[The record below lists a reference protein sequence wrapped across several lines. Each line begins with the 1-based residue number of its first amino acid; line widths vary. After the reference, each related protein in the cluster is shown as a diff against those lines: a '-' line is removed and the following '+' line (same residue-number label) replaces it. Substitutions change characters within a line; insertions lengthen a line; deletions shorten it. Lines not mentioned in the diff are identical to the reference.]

1 MTNRGT
7 FTPVAPGGGISL
19 VELVVLGWASAT
31 AAPAPMPIRIDFEAP
46 ADCSTADVFY
56 DGIRARTDRV
66 RRAAEGEG
74 GLGVRVRLTRTAP
87 DKVHGELRVIQE
99 GGETD
104 TRTVDGASCD
114 VVVQALSLTAAL
126 ALDQV
131 IEETASTLPAVPPPA
146 APAPQ
151 PPPPPPVVQ
160 RTAPPFRFELGA
172 HVVVAHV
179 VLPYVS
185 LGGALAARLT
195 QRSGELLSPS
205 FGIALLHV
213 RNDLL
218 QSPEDVSIGWTAAA
232 LDACPL
238 RWNIA
243 GFLDAQPCVRGM
255 GGLLAAT
262 GRGVSSP
269 QSVVRSWWSA
279 GASVRVAA
287 LLGAGTSIELE
298 AGLSAPFARRRFTIG
313 SPPTMVGETAVIS
326 TLASLGLVH
335 TF

>member
-19 VELVVLGWASAT
+19 VELVVLGWASA
-31 AAPAPMPIRIDFEAP
+31 AAVPAPVPIRIDFEAP

-74 GLGVRVRLTRTAP
+74 SLSVRVRLTRLAP
-87 DKVHGELRVIQE
+87 DKVHGELRVSQD

-126 ALDQV
+126 ALEQV
-131 IEETASTLPAVPPPA
+131 IEETSPPPPA
-146 APAPQ
+146 APPPAVPTPQ
-151 PPPPPPVVQ
+151 PPPPPVVPH
-160 RTAPPFRFELGA
+160 TAPPFRFELGA
-172 HVVVAHV
+172 RVVVAHV
-179 VLPYVS
+179 VVPYVS
-185 LGGALAARLT
+185 LGGALVARLT
-195 QRSGELLSPS
+195 QRSDALLSPS
-205 FGIALLHV
+205 FGIALLHA
-213 RNDLL
+213 RNDLF
-218 QSPEDVSIGWTAAA
+218 QSPEHASIGWTAAA

-238 RWNIA
+238 RWKIA
-243 GFLDAQPCVRGM
+243 GFLDAQPCVLGM

-262 GRGVSSP
+262 GQGVSRP

-279 GASVRVAA
+279 GVSVRASA
-287 LLGAGTSIELE
+287 LLGAGVSIELE
-298 AGLSAPFARRRFTIG
+298 AGLSTPLARRRFTIG
-313 SPPTMVGETAVIS
+313 SPPNTVGETATIS
-326 TLASLGLVH
+326 PLASLGLVH